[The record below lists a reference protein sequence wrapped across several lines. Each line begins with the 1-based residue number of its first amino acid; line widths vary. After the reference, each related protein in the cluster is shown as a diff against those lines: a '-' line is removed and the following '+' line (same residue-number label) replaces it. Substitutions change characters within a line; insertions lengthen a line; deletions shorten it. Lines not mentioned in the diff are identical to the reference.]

1 MTGSRDDSSAAVP
14 RAGVIGWPI
23 KHSRSPLIHGH
34 WLRRYG
40 IAGSYEKVA
49 VEPGDLAGFLA
60 GLAAAGWRG
69 CNVTVPHKE
78 QALALADE
86 ATDTARAIGAA
97 NTLWV
102 ERGRLHAT
110 NTDAY
115 GFMTH
120 LRTEAPGWQEGGR
133 PALVLGAGGA
143 ARAILQ
149 GLIEAGVREIRLV
162 NRSRGRAEA
171 LVAHFGRAVVV
182 GDWAE
187 RDSLIGDCGLLIN
200 TTSLGMTGQAPLDI
214 SLAAA
219 GDRLTVSD
227 IVYAPLE
234 TPLLKA
240 ARQKGLV
247 AVDGL
252 GMLLHQAVPG
262 FERWFG
268 IRPEV
273 TRELRALIEADLRD

>member
-1 MTGSRDDSSAAVP
+1 MTGSGDDSSAAVP

-78 QALALADE
+78 KALALADE
-86 ATDTARAIGAA
+86 ATDAARAIGAA

-143 ARAILQ
+143 ARAIAALSCQ
-149 GLIEAGVREIRLV
+149 TTPTGPGCWTRSARPGPKPFTRLMAIP
-162 NRSRGRAEA
+162 RSSR
-171 LVAHFGRAVVV
+171 
-182 GDWAE
+182 
-187 RDSLIGDCGLLIN
+187 
-200 TTSLGMTGQAPLDI
+200 
-214 SLAAA
+214 
-219 GDRLTVSD
+219 
-227 IVYAPLE
+227 
-234 TPLLKA
+234 
-240 ARQKGLV
+240 
-247 AVDGL
+247 
-252 GMLLHQAVPG
+252 
-262 FERWFG
+262 
-268 IRPEV
+268 V
-273 TRELRALIEADLRD
+273 T